1 MWCVPMRLTL
11 PIVLMLFSSLAGAEA
26 QETQWQRAVALNHI
40 DVIESLY
47 ADIGNVDL
55 ATEHGKTALMAAA
68 GAGDVELMDRLLSAG
83 ADPDA
88 RNHLNGTV
96 LMFAAGSGSLAAVER
111 LLDRGIAVDTQASN
125 GWTALMMAT
134 AKNHGEV
141 VKQLATA
148 GADANQ
154 ADIYGWTPLMRAAFD
169 DHADAFAA
177 LLKLPEANLEATNR
191 NGQTALHLAVIAERF
206 ALVRALIEAGASQK
220 EDHNGYSPQGIAAE
234 LARPD
239 LQGLLEEKTGA
250 E

>member
-1 MWCVPMRLTL
+1 MRLAVL
-11 PIVLMLFSSLAGAEA
+11 IVLMLFGRLVGAEPPDA
-26 QETQWQRAVALNHI
+26 PWQRAVALNHI
-40 DVIESLY
+40 GVIESLY
-47 ADIGNVDL
+47 ADIGDVDL

-68 GAGDVELMDRLLSAG
+68 GAGHVELMDRLLAAG

-111 LLDRGIAVDTQASN
+111 LLDRVIAVDTQASN

-141 VKQLATA
+141 VNRLATA
-148 GADANQ
+148 GADPNQ

-169 DHADAFAA
+169 GHADAFAA
-177 LLKLPEANLEATNR
+177 LLTLPEVNLEATNR
-191 NGQTALHLAVIAERF
+191 NGQTALHLAVIAERS
-206 ALVRALIEAGASQK
+206 ALVRALIEAGASQT
-220 EDHNGYSPQGIAAE
+220 EDHNGYTPQGIAAE

-239 LQGLLEEKTGA
+239 LQGLLEEKAGA
-250 E
+250 D